1 MWPHWQYCGMHYCRC
16 PLWSKY
22 GAYIFKR
29 RISKFWRGRCIFYID
44 PSKKPPI
51 LKLVCCVLFRWR
63 GLIIFWP
70 AKVLRITRTYFKQST
85 RKFINW
91 LARTASSIS
100 RHSGSRPATKVDN
113 HFHGKTI
120 WNLTSRGGDSQ
131 AHLNGLSPGPPQP
144 CYLVRT
150 RCTAAK
156 GVGHHIFRTPS
167 TVHKAVLRC
176 RHLVKDSR
184 GSGRAGLDPRR
195 AGEKQV

>member
-1 MWPHWQYCGMHYCRC
+1 MHILHR
-16 PLWSKY
+16 P
-22 GAYIFKR
+22 I
-29 RISKFWRGRCIFYID
+29 
-44 PSKKPPI
+44 KKTSN
-51 LKLVCCVLFRWR
+51 LKTCVLCVLYRWR

-131 AHLNGLSPGPPQP
+131 AHLNGLSPGPPLP
-144 CYLVRT
+144 CNVV

>member
-1 MWPHWQYCGMHYCRC
+1 MGTYLNVIMWPHWQYCGMHYCRC

-29 RISKFWRGRCIFYID
+29 RISKYWRRRCIFYID

-100 RHSGSRPATKVDN
+100 RHSRDRGLPQKL
-113 HFHGKTI
+113 TI
-120 WNLTSRGGDSQ
+120 IFTEKLFEIWHQGRGQSGPFKWPQ
-131 AHLNGLSPGPPQP
+131 PGP
-144 CYLVRT
+144 
-150 RCTAAK
+150 AAA
-156 GVGHHIFRTPS
+156 VQCS
-167 TVHKAVLRC
+167 TVY
-176 RHLVKDSR
+176 
-184 GSGRAGLDPRR
+184 GG
-195 AGEKQV
+195 